1 MFGVVLK
8 RLHKY
13 LQGTVQYSTVLQCK
27 IASHAC
33 HVQWRTS
40 RSHTG
45 HGVGR
50 IVVVIGTII
59 VRRMRTSERT
69 YEPRM
74 RAYVRRRGRPTP
86 CAVA

>member
-1 MFGVVLK
+1 MHAMCNGVLAEV
-8 RLHKY
+8 
-13 LQGTVQYSTVLQCK
+13 
-27 IASHAC
+27 I
-33 HVQWRTS
+33 
-40 RSHTG
+40 HTG